1 MEKVETL
8 SQLTANRVYHQSEYG
23 YSDAEKTQTSIDPH
37 NYILQIP
44 SQFQG
49 NSSVTSRKANAANL
63 VKKNVADDAKSGVP
77 PTAPPLVLLRNI
89 EEKERTLLY
98 KKADTPGNGE
108 PETPLNTR
116 NATDTCYQNEY
127 QNARRR
133 DEKSLSVPSDKSTD
147 DSGFA
152 SSDNEL
158 AKITTAE
165 TRSPNVINTV
175 QCSSVKHRTT
185 LLERLTNSRPGRSAA
200 FEKDDE
206 GNKGIVLNLKKEFEA
221 KCNVAEKNKQRKKC
235 SSQGDSNNNED
246 ARSLPSSPVN
256 EHTRNRN
263 YPKPSSAASTEDLSV
278 KKLVGKYEVAK
289 SNKDRM
295 KCDKRQPPIPPRKSS
310 LDINL
315 PQSRFGMKHA
325 SNVFTQYNR
334 SHRGVAPIVKSFLS
348 TPNEIRSTVTKA
360 ANMLQQTKTHPLSKL
375 NFCKQRNNPPVYN
388 TM

>member
-23 YSDAEKTQTSIDPH
+23 YSDAEKAQTTIDPH

-49 NSSVTSRKANAANL
+49 SCSVTSRKGSAVNL
-63 VKKNVADDAKSGVP
+63 VKKNTADEAAKNRVP
-77 PTAPPLVLLRNI
+77 PSPLVLLRSI
-89 EEKERTLLY
+89 EERARKG
-98 KKADTPGNGE
+98 DTTGNGE
-108 PETPLNTR
+108 PERHNTPD
-116 NATDTCYQNEY
+116 ACYQNEY
-127 QNARRR
+127 QSDRRR
-133 DEKSLSVPSDKSTD
+133 DDKCVLSAAAACVPSESAD
-147 DSGFA
+147 DSGFV
-152 SSDNEL
+152 SSDNEHL
-158 AKITTAE
+158 KNIAPNTT
-165 TRSPNVINTV
+165 TSPNVINTV

-185 LLERLTNSRPGRSAA
+185 LLERLTNSRPGRNAA
-200 FEKDDE
+200 SFEKDDE

-221 KCNVAEKNKQRKKC
+221 KCNVHEKNKQRKKS

-246 ARSLPSSPVN
+246 ARSLPSSPVS

-263 YPKPSSAASTEDLSV
+263 YATKPSSATSSEDLSV
-278 KKLVGKYEVAK
+278 RKLVGKYEIAK
-289 SNKDRM
+289 CNKDRM

-315 PQSRFGMKHA
+315 PQSRFGVKHA

-334 SHRGVAPIVKSFLS
+334 GHRGVAPIVKSFLS

-360 ANMLQQTKTHPLSKL
+360 ANMLQQSKTHPLSKL
-375 NFCKQRNNPPVYN
+375 TFCKQRNNPPVYN